1 MSKSAESVMVRASVS
16 ALEYHEAAWKAHEL
30 HSTPPDPLFLS
41 DRALQAVV
49 QYETQDLPVEA
60 FEAVEGEVRRR
71 GLAPIFV
78 DRVLGWAV
86 VALLGISGVVIGW
99 ALLAH

>member
-1 MSKSAESVMVRASVS
+1 MSTTAESTIVADMS
-16 ALEYHEAAWKAHEL
+16 ALEYREAAWEAHE
-30 HSTPPDPLFLS
+30 HHATPPDPLFLS

-49 QYETQDLPVEA
+49 QYETQDLPEEA

-86 VALLGISGVVIGW
+86 VALLCVSGLIIGW
-99 ALLAH
+99 VLLAH